1 MKLKLLFKKG
11 SKTGPKNYRPTSL
24 IRLVSQIIETVVPD
38 QTQSFPDKSDIIY
51 RYQSGF
57 RKFFSTKSCISYL
70 KNKIAA
76 GFESGLYTGR
86 ILIELQKDFDTVNNN
101 ILSKK
106 MEFIGFSEETTKWL
120 KSYLSNR
127 KF

>member
-1 MKLKLLFKKG
+1 MKLKLLFKKV
-11 SKTGPKNYRPTSL
+11 SKTGTKNYRPTFL
-24 IRLVSQIIETVVPD
+24 IRLVSKIIET
-38 QTQSFPDKSDIIY
+38 QSFLDKNDIIY

-57 RKFFSTKSCISYL
+57 RKIFSTNLCLSYL
-70 KNKIAA
+70 KNKIPA